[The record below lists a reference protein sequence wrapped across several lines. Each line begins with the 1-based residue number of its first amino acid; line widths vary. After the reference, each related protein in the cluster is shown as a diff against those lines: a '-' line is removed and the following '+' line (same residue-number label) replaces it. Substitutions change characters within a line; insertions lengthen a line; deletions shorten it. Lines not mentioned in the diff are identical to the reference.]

1 MAALTEWVRGLVV
14 LVVLASLLEMLLPMG
29 GMKRFVRL
37 TMGLLIMLGIVRPI
51 LGLLGG
57 PISVDPG
64 VWVQPTAAL
73 PSVDEI
79 MEEADRFQARTQAM
93 LLEEVEGR
101 LRRAA
106 EEAARSVEGVAEA
119 AVALELAGGPQLEAV
134 RVDRVTVTVL
144 LGSRF
149 GQVRPV
155 APVRIGGE
163 EEAAGGGSGGRVR
176 APTPAELPLAE
187 AVRRQ
192 VAEQLG
198 LTDAGLVSVWIE
210 SVESPG
216 R

>member
-1 MAALTEWVRGLVV
+1 MAALTESVRGLVL

-51 LGLLGG
+51 IALLGG
-57 PISVDPG
+57 QISVDPG
-64 VWVQPTAAL
+64 AWIQPAAAL

-79 MEEADRFQARTQAM
+79 MVEADRFQARTQAM
-93 LLEEVEGR
+93 LLEEVEAR
-101 LRRAA
+101 IRRTA

-119 AVALELAGGPQLEAV
+119 TAAVELTGGPQLETV
-134 RVDRVTVTVL
+134 GVGQVTVTVL

-155 APVRIGGE
+155 APVRIGGDE
-163 EEAAGGGSGGRVR
+163 ETAGNGSGPKVR
-176 APTPAELPLAE
+176 QPTAVELPLAE
-187 AVRRQ
+187 AIRRQ

-198 LTDAGLVSVWIE
+198 ISDVGQVTVWIE
-210 SVESPG
+210 SAEPPG

>member
-1 MAALTEWVRGLVV
+1 MAALTAWVRGLVL

-37 TMGLLIMLGIVRPI
+37 TMGLLIMLGIVRPVVA
-51 LGLLGG
+51 LLGG
-57 PISVDPG
+57 QIDVDPG
-64 VWVQPTAAL
+64 AWVQPAAAL

-79 MEEADRFQARTQAM
+79 MQEAERFQARSRAM
-93 LLEEVEGR
+93 LLEEVEER
-101 LRRAA
+101 IRRAA
-106 EEAARSVEGVAEA
+106 EDAARSVEGVAGATA
-119 AVALELAGGPQLEAV
+119 AVALAGGPQLEAV
-134 RVDRVTVTVL
+134 QVEQVTVILL

-163 EEAAGGGSGGRVR
+163 EQAAGNGSGPRLR
-176 APTPAELPLAE
+176 PPTPAELPLAE

-198 LTDAGLVSVWIE
+198 IADVGQVTVWIE
-210 SVESPG
+210 SAEAPG

>member
-1 MAALTEWVRGLVV
+1 MAALTEWVRGLVL

-51 LGLLGG
+51 LALLGG
-57 PISVDPG
+57 QVALDPG
-64 VWVQPTAAL
+64 PWAEPAAGL
-73 PSVDEI
+73 PSLSEI
-79 MEEADRFQARTQAM
+79 EQEAGRFRERTQAL
-93 LLEEVEGR
+93 LLEELEER
-101 LRRAA
+101 LRRTAQD
-106 EEAARSVEGVAEA
+106 AARSVDGVAA
-119 AVALELAGGPQLEAV
+119 ATASVELTSGPRMDTVEV
-134 RVDRVTVTVL
+134 ERVTVTVL

-163 EEAAGGGSGGRVR
+163 EQAAGDGSGPRVR
-176 APTPAELPLAE
+176 APTPAEAPLAE
-187 AVRRQ
+187 AVRRR

-198 LTDAGLVSVWIE
+198 LAGSDMVTVWIE
-210 SVESPG
+210 SAETAG